1 MSGLELIY
9 QKHPPWTSNQ
19 ELVMQRNQQ
28 VLRYVLSGIIDD
40 SSTIEFLVQPR
51 EDPGGEYL
59 I

>member
-1 MSGLELIY
+1 
-9 QKHPPWTSNQ
+9 
-19 ELVMQRNQQ
+19 MQRNQQ
-28 VLRYVLSGIIDD
+28 VLSYVLSGIIDD